1 MNNGRRPS
9 LRRPPVAFAHRGAR
23 AQAPENTI
31 EAFTL
36 ALSMGATG
44 LESDVWLT
52 TDGEAVLDH
61 DGVVRR
67 GLRRVPIAKVRRED
81 LPDHIPSLE
90 DLYTNCGTEFELSLD
105 IKDPRAFERTV
116 EVARAHGHEAR
127 LWLCTDYRTA
137 APWRELTPARLVDST
152 RLRTMT
158 EGAERRAAELAR
170 LGIDAV
176 NLPVKEWS
184 GGLVAL
190 FHRFDRYCLGW
201 NAQFE
206 REISALLRMGID
218 GIFSD
223 HVDRLMAALS
233 PEAHRD

>member
-1 MNNGRRPS
+1 MSNGSRPS

-31 EAFTL
+31 EAFNL
-36 ALSMGATG
+36 ALELGATG

-52 TDGEAVLDH
+52 ADGEAVLDH

-67 GLRRVPIAKVRRED
+67 GLRRIPIARVNRDD
-81 LPDHIPSLE
+81 LPGHIPSLDE
-90 DLYTNCGTEFELSLD
+90 LYTSCGTGYELSLD
-105 IKDPRAFERTV
+105 VKDPRAFERTL
-116 EVARAHGHEAR
+116 EVARAHDHEAR

-137 APWRELTPARLVDST
+137 APWRELTSARLVDST
-152 RLRTMT
+152 RFRTMT

-206 REISALLRMGID
+206 REISSLLSMGID

-223 HVDRLMAALS
+223 HVDRMMATLS
-233 PEAHRD
+233 SDSDPG